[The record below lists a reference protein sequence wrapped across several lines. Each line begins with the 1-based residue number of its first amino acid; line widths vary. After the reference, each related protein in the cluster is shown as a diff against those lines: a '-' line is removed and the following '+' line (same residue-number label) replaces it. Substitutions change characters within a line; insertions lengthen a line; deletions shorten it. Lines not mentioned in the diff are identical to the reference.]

1 MGFKINTEIKA
12 LNESELKLMSQSELE
27 NSLKRL
33 NDTLKD
39 QYVSKGLDEGEDI
52 NANNI
57 TEEVIAKLNN
67 ASVLI

>member
-33 NDTLKD
+33 NNSLKEK
-39 QYVSKGLDEGEDI
+39 YVSKGLEKDEEI

-57 TEEVIAKLNN
+57 TEEVIAKMNN